1 MNWNSVRTL
10 ALRSLALG
18 CMLVAAQM
26 AHPQDA
32 KTPYPKMAPVDQ
44 YLMER
49 DAEIALARSA
59 APDSISKNAEIMVLG
74 RQGYETAVKGTNGFV
89 CVVERSWTAG
99 ISDPD
104 FWNPKL
110 RGPVCLNAPAARTY
124 LPLTIRKTESVLV
137 AHSKD
142 QMFAA
147 IKSALD
153 KKELPGIET
162 GAMSYMMSKHQYL
175 AGADGAWHPHLMF
188 FTPLVDPAAWGAD
201 VPGSPLIASPDPED
215 RLTIFMVTLPKW
227 SDGSAFV
234 AGAS

>member
-104 FWNPKL
+104 FWNPNL

>member
-1 MNWNSVRTL
+1 MRQQSVGTLVLRTL
-10 ALRSLALG
+10 AFGFILA
-18 CMLVAAQM
+18 ATRT
-26 AHPQDA
+26 AHAQDA
-32 KTPYPKMAPVDQ
+32 KTPYPAMAPVDQ

-49 DAEIALARSA
+49 AAEIALARSA
-59 APDSISKNAEIMVLG
+59 APDSISRNAEIMVLG
-74 RQGYETAVKGTNGFV
+74 RHGYQSAVKGTNGFV
-89 CVVERSWTAG
+89 CLVERGWTAG
-99 ISDPD
+99 IEDPD

-110 RGPVCLNAPAARTY
+110 RGPICLNAPAARSY
-124 LPLTIRKTESVLV
+124 LPLTIRKTESVLA
-137 AHSKD
+137 AHSKE

-201 VPGSPLIASPDPED
+201 VPGSPLIGSPDPED
-215 RLTIFMVTLPKW
+215 RLTIFLLTLPKW

-234 AGAS
+234 AGAG